1 MYMSLR
7 VCARV
12 PRVRAFVRACV
23 SVCVPA
29 CVCPCVLSLPT
40 TPQPP
45 LGSGGGGREETV
57 KDIVPS
63 PDQQGSGFC
72 ELKPFLFLSFFNLG
86 GCVSCLRACFG
97 AG

>member
-1 MYMSLR
+1 MCYMVKS
-7 VCARV
+7 
-12 PRVRAFVRACV
+12 VRACV
-23 SVCVPA
+23 RVSVRA
-29 CVCPCVLSLPT
+29 LP
-40 TPQPP
+40 PYYPPSP
-45 LGSGGGGREETV
+45 LGEWGEWGGGREETV